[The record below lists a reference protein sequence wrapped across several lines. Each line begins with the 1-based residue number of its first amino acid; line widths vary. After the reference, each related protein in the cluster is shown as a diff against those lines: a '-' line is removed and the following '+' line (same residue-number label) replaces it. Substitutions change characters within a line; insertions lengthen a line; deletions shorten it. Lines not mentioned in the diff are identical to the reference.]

1 MVGLIGGGAAGGN
14 GSAIISLEQL
24 IQNVNNLAQILSL
37 GIGKISNGVFD
48 YYTAG
53 AALSNGSPV
62 SVVTVTVPIVVTRLA
77 VVLSTGGPSTA
88 TATWTD
94 DSAAAT
100 YPLITAGVVPAAT
113 PLEILPVGTEMA
125 LDVDDEIEITAASA
139 NQVAI
144 INYRS
149 KLL

>member
-1 MVGLIGGGAAGGN
+1 MLGSGGIGKD
-14 GSAIISLEQL
+14 SAVISLEQL

-37 GIGKISNGVFD
+37 GIGKISNGVYD

-53 AALSNGSPV
+53 AALSSGSPI
-62 SVVTVTVPIVVTRLA
+62 SVVTVTAPIIVTRLA

-94 DSAAAT
+94 DSASAT
-100 YPLITAGVVPAAT
+100 YPLITAGVVPAAV

-125 LDVDDEIEITAASA
+125 LDVDDKIEITAASA

-144 INYRS
+144 INYRR